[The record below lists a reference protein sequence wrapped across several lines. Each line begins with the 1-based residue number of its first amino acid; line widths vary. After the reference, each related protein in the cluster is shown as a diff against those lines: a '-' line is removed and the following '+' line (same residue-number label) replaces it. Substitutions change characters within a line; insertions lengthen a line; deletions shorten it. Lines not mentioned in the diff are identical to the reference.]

1 MLKHSTNVEMSTQE
15 GPPFETQRDLII
27 QIIEEFLAKIS
38 TFAKLCD
45 QEAQRSS
52 LTKRKARWING
63 VGGGLIVLMGLTISA
78 MNDNE
83 NIRKYVGIASTAV
96 GSVIATAGQFI
107 DPAKARQ
114 RAIDLKNLGLKLE
127 ILETES
133 KVTYVGLKTNGTEVE
148 PLITLN
154 NKLLTDFAL
163 LRQQAYELGVEV

>member
-1 MLKHSTNVEMSTQE
+1 MLKNYMNVEMSSQ
-15 GPPFETQRDLII
+15 GGQPFEEQRSLII
-27 QIIEEFLAKIS
+27 QIIEEYLAKIS

-83 NIRKYVGIASTAV
+83 KIRKYVGIASTAV

-127 ILETES
+127 VLETES
-133 KVTYVGLKTNGTEVE
+133 KVTYVGLKSSGTEVE
-148 PLITLN
+148 PLIALN
-154 NKLLTDFAL
+154 KKLLNDFAA
-163 LRQQAYELGVEV
+163 LRKEAYDLGVEV